1 MIPTRDRMKNMA
13 QIKSVIL
20 IDDDA
25 ITNMINTKIIKMNFS
40 FDVHDYADAQRA
52 LDNLKQCIEATPEK
66 LPDIIFL
73 DINMPIMDGWEFLEE
88 FQKLPGIVHEK
99 SRIFMLTS
107 SIDVEDIEKA
117 RAYPVVSDFISK
129 PLTPEKLRKL
139 IQA

>member
-1 MIPTRDRMKNMA
+1 MET
-13 QIKSVIL
+13 QIKSVVL

-40 FDVHDYADAQRA
+40 FDVCDYADAQRA
-52 LDNLKQCIEATPEK
+52 LANLKQYSESDPEK

-73 DINMPIMDGWEFLEE
+73 DINMPVMDGWEFLEE
-88 FQKLPGIVHEK
+88 FQKLPAIVRK

-117 RAYPVVSDFISK
+117 KGYPVVNDFLSK
-129 PLTPEKLRKL
+129 PLTPEKLRQL
-139 IQA
+139 VQA